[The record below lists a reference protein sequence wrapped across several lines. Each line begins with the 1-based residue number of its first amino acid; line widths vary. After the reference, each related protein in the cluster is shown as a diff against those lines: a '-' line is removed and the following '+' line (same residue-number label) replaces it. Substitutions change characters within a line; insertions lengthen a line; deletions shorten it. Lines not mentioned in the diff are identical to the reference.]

1 MCFMVETFLL
11 CLCIVY
17 VEVSF
22 MKKIFIL
29 FISLFTLFACN
40 NDEPDGPVIHE
51 KVDRT
56 VLVYMAANNS
66 LGGWGESNYDEKD
79 IAEMLE
85 GMKNT
90 DKVGNLILYTVN
102 QRERKPYL
110 IDIKK
115 TDKGAVLDTIVRYES
130 RNSLSVDN
138 MKEVF
143 DYVFKIYP
151 ADSYGLCLW
160 SHADGWF
167 EDYDMASTRYI
178 GQDGNNYLSIP
189 DLVSVLKEAPHFDFI
204 FFDACF
210 MQAATVAYELRS
222 YTDYIIGST
231 TEIPGTGAPYQ
242 LVIEPMFKTPCDVY
256 GIAANYYNHYAS
268 NYDPNY
274 SLSSYVGE
282 WPYGACISAIK
293 CSELESLAVETKKIF
308 QNHIDD
314 IISLP
319 LNSIQSYDC
328 RSRKAYYDMKD
339 LIDHIASDSE
349 KTSWMSQLGKAV
361 IFDDSTPTCLSAIY
375 GVKRFQVNVHSGIA
389 TYIPVFHN
397 SSYTKWNTYYKTF
410 QWYTAA
416 GWDKVFEVGEE

>member
-29 FISLFTLFACN
+29 FIPLLTLFACN

-66 LGGWGESNYDEKD
+66 LGDWGNNNYDEKD

-90 DKVGNLILYTVN
+90 DNVGNLILYTVN
-102 QRERKPYL
+102 QREKKPYL

-167 EDYDMASTRYI
+167 EDYDMVSTRYI

-242 LVIEPMFKTPCDVY
+242 LVIEPMFKTPCDAY

-268 NYDPNY
+268 NYKPNY
-274 SLSSYVGE
+274 NLSYYEGE
-282 WPYGACISAIK
+282 WPYGACVSAIK
-293 CSELESLAVETKKIF
+293 CSEMEGLATETEKILK
-308 QNHIDD
+308 NHIND
-314 IISLP
+314 IINLQRG
-319 LNSIQSYDC
+319 SIQYYDR
-328 RSRKAYYDMKD
+328 RSRRAYYDMKD
-339 LIDHIASDSE
+339 FINHIATDAE
-349 KTSWMSQLGKAV
+349 KVSWMEQLNKTMLYDA
-361 IFDDSTPTCLSAIY
+361 STQTCYSAFARGTFSIE
-375 GVKRFQVNVHSGIA
+375 RHSGIA